1 MPGAGLQPVTWNKC
15 ESEDLL
21 ILFVKQKQK
30 QMHETDIVKLTE
42 TGTDLLRKMLGTR
55 ICYFITDSIKIEA
68 SGSKVR
74 YWALE
79 FAVGLTTNKRDQSFI
94 NISADYKLSSKSS
107 TTYYGF
113 EIEESKVPL
122 RKEKLLQSGQY
133 SEIKVLSGQVLMIEV
148 YQDWNQE
155 FDETIHYDAAIV
167 LYTDSQKY
175 MLKVREELV
184 GGVDVILD
192 EAAIEAEL
200 VDLKLR
206 QSLV

>member
-1 MPGAGLQPVTWNKC
+1 M
-15 ESEDLL
+15 E
-21 ILFVKQKQK
+21 
-30 QMHETDIVKLTE
+30 ETDIVKLTE
-42 TGTDLLRKMLGTR
+42 TGTNLLRKMLGER
-55 ICYFITDSIKIEA
+55 ICYFFTDTIKVEA
-68 SGSKVR
+68 SGTNIL
-74 YWALE
+74 YWAPE
-79 FAVGLTTNKRDQSFI
+79 FAIGLKTNRGDQSFI
-94 NISADYKLSSKSS
+94 NISADYKLSSRSS

-122 RKEKLLQSGQY
+122 RKEKLLQSGLC
-133 SEIKVLSGQVLMIEV
+133 SEIKVLSSQVLMIEV

-155 FDETIHYDAAIV
+155 FDEAIHYDAAIV
-167 LYTDSQKY
+167 LYTDTQKY
-175 MLKVREELV
+175 MLKVREELI

>member
-1 MPGAGLQPVTWNKC
+1 MTWNKC
-15 ESEDLL
+15 ESPDSL
-21 ILFVKQKQK
+21 ILFAKQKQK

-42 TGTDLLRKMLGTR
+42 TGTDLLRKMLGAR

-94 NISADYKLSSKSS
+94 NISADYKLSSRSS

>member
-1 MPGAGLQPVTWNKC
+1 
-15 ESEDLL
+15 
-21 ILFVKQKQK
+21 
-30 QMHETDIVKLTE
+30 MHETDIVKLTE

-68 SGSKVR
+68 SGSNVR

-122 RKEKLLQSGQY
+122 CKEKLLQSGQY

>member
-1 MPGAGLQPVTWNKC
+1 MWNKC
-15 ESEDLL
+15 ECPDSL

-30 QMHETDIVKLTE
+30 QMEETDIVKLTE

-68 SGSKVR
+68 SGSNVR

-133 SEIKVLSGQVLMIEV
+133 SEIKVLSGQVLMLEI

>member
-1 MPGAGLQPVTWNKC
+1 MTWNKC
-15 ESEDLL
+15 ESPDSL
-21 ILFVKQKQK
+21 ILFVKQQQK
-30 QMHETDIVKLTE
+30 QMQETDIIKLTE
-42 TGTDLLRKMLGTR
+42 TGTDLLRKMLGAR
-55 ICYFITDSIKIEA
+55 ICYFITDSIKIDLC
-68 SGSKVR
+68 GGNVR

-79 FAVGLTTNKRDQSFI
+79 FAVSLTTNKHDQSFI

-175 MLKVREELV
+175 MLKVREELI